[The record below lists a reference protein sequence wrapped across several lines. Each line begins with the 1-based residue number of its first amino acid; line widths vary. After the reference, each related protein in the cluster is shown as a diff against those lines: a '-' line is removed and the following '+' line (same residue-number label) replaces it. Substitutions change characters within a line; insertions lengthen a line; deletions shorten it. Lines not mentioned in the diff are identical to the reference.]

1 MITKRYLELVRAFP
15 LRPIRSE
22 SELDRASKIAG
33 DLAVKKKLT
42 VEERDYLDVLS
53 DLIIKYEDERH
64 PIEPVSEDR
73 MLAFLIEQK
82 GVSQQQCSRDA
93 GIAGSTLCAVMQGKR
108 KLTREQVE
116 RLCRYFHVP
125 PTVFI
130 CTASEATVGMVSK

>member
-1 MITKRYLELVRAFP
+1 MITKRYLELVRTFP

-22 SELDRASKIAG
+22 SVLDRASQVAG
-33 DLAVKKKLT
+33 DLAVKKKLS

-53 DLIIKYEDERH
+53 DLIIKYENEHH

-82 GVSQQQCSRDA
+82 GVSQQQCARDA
-93 GIAGSTLCAVMQGKR
+93 GVAGSTLSAVMQGKR
-108 KLTREQVE
+108 KMTREQVE
-116 RLCRYFHVP
+116 RLCRYFQVP

-130 CTASEATVGMVSK
+130 STASKATAQ